1 MRHATERGPASKAF
15 LGVAAA
21 LSIWA
26 ASACAVPS
34 APNTTPPKSKILQ
47 MPGFRASLPPG
58 KGWEGLAERSI
69 RTASF
74 SKKWGGFMRAV
85 LDDQWRAD
93 IAVTALL
100 VPPEHWSTAIKE
112 LSTFLRNQYAL
123 SVGLGLAAGW
133 VTLDHAGRTIWC
145 AKREDF
151 IDGTESSTGLDSFS
165 DEPQFK
171 ESGLFGLFFPPDL
184 EKTHRYFEIYVRITD
199 VDGLLKLHD
208 DERLPLLKAVVEGLE
223 IVGPFDDLTGP
234 AGALARAILA
244 GDQEAALKAVD
255 EGADVNGELPDW
267 TPLEIAAHCDRRD
280 IAGLIDRGAG
290 LAGTFDKVQALTPFL
305 LALIADRPD
314 IAALLLD
321 RGARAGNGP
330 EEGPSLLILAS
341 GLGYPSV
348 AAKLVESGADVDV
361 RAVGGR
367 TPLMFACE
375 SGSLECARILIEAG
389 ASLDLRAEDGGTALL
404 TAVDWGRAEIMRL
417 LLDSGAE
424 INIQDNEG
432 WSCLLVAI
440 FQGDAGLV
448 GELIAAGAD
457 VDANVFATG
466 QTALLQA
473 LQGDKFDIART
484 LLAAGANASLHKDGQ
499 VTPLMVAAAKG
510 QSDLVLFL
518 IEKGADVNVRTD
530 DRKTALAIA
539 ESSGQAAIVEML
551 IKAGAKK

>member
-1 MRHATERGPASKAF
+1 
-15 LGVAAA
+15 
-21 LSIWA
+21 
-26 ASACAVPS
+26 
-34 APNTTPPKSKILQ
+34 
-47 MPGFRASLPPG
+47 MPGFRVAAPPG

-69 RTASF
+69 RTATF
-74 SKKWGGFMRAV
+74 SKKWGGFMRE
-85 LDDQWRAD
+85 LTDEQRRAD

-100 VPPEHWSTAIKE
+100 VPPAQWSKEGKE
-112 LSTFLRNQYAL
+112 LVAFLKNENAID
-123 SVGLGLAAGW
+123 AGPGVNSAW
-133 VTLDHAGRTIWC
+133 ATLELAGRTIRYT
-145 AKREDF
+145 KHDDF
-151 IDGTESSTGLDSFS
+151 IDGTEESTGLDSATE
-165 DEPQFK
+165 EPQFK
-171 ESGLFGLFFPPDL
+171 ESRLCGLFFPPDL
-184 EKTHRYFEIYVRITD
+184 EGSNRYFEIIIRITSID
-199 VDGLLKLHD
+199 SVVKLHE

-223 IVGPFDDLTGP
+223 IAGPFDDLAGP
-234 AGALARAILA
+234 TGALARAVVA
-244 GDQEAALKAVD
+244 GDGEAMIKAVE
-255 EGADVNGELPDW
+255 EGADVNAELPDW
-267 TPLEIAAHCDRRD
+267 SLFEVAAHCDRHD
-280 IAGLIDRGAG
+280 IAGLLDRDGG
-290 LAGTFDKVQALTPFL
+290 LAAVFADAKVLTPVL
-305 LALIADRPD
+305 LALVADQPD
-314 IAALLLD
+314 LAALLID
-321 RGARAGNGP
+321 KGARTGADPAGGP
-330 EEGPSLLILAS
+330 PLLAMAA
-341 GLGYPSV
+341 GLRYPGLV
-348 AAKLVESGADVDV
+348 TKLIESGADVDV

-473 LQGDKFDIART
+473 LQGDKFEIART